1 MFEWLKNILG
11 ENYTEEIDRKVSE
24 QIGKD
29 FVARADFN
37 TTNEAK
43 KQLEGQIK
51 ERDKQL
57 KDLKG
62 IDAEGMQAKITE
74 LEAAN
79 KEMQQQSEAAI
90 AKLKLDHAVEN
101 ALAGANVCQNK
112 AVIPFLDMEA
122 VKLSQDGT
130 LIGLEE
136 QIKKLKE
143 SEDTKFL
150 FRQEEPKSVPKG
162 AQPGQGRDGLPG
174 GQPDFSKMTY
184 EETAKYYENN
194 PE

>member
-11 ENYTEEIDRKVSE
+11 ENYTEEIDKQVAE

-62 IDAEGMQAKITE
+62 IDAEGMQTKITE

-79 KEMQQQSEAAI
+79 REMQQQSEAAI
-90 AKLKLDHAVEN
+90 AKLKLDHAVEK

-112 AVIPFLDMEA
+112 AVIPFLDMEV
-122 VKLSQDGT
+122 VKLAEDGT
-130 LIGLEE
+130 LTGLEE

-150 FRQEEPKSVPKG
+150 FRQEEPKPVPKG

>member
-11 ENYTEEIDRKVSE
+11 ENYTEEIDKQVAE

-112 AVIPFLDMEA
+112 AVIPFLDMEV

-130 LIGLEE
+130 LTGLEE
-136 QIKKLKE
+136 QIKKLKG

-150 FRQEEPKSVPKG
+150 FRQEESKPIPKG